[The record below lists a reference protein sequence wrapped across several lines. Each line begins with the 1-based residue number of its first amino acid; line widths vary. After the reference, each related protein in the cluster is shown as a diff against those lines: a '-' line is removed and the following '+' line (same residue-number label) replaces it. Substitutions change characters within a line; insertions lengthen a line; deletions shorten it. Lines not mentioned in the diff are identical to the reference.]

1 MRILLVAAALLIS
14 AVSYNKAFAGN
25 FNLYPGFTDRDG
37 FVEMTSD
44 KGLIV
49 EITLRCSRKGN
60 KVKAGIMTYSKV
72 ERLFCSS
79 KMMCTKDAVKA
90 ADHTCGY

>member
-1 MRILLVAAALLIS
+1 MMRAVLMTTLFLAAASPAS
-14 AVSYNKAFAGN
+14 AGD
-25 FNLYPGFTDRDG
+25 FNLYPGFTDREA

-49 EITLRCSRKGN
+49 EIVLRCERQGN

-72 ERLFCSS
+72 EKLFCSS
-79 KMMCTKDAVKA
+79 KMLCTRDAERA
-90 ADHTCGY
+90 ADDTCGYL